1 MSGWTI
7 DGQICRWL
15 NRWVNRQLIDR
26 QIDGQICGN
35 EWVDEQL
42 MDNLMEKFMDGWV
55 DRQNLMYKSLRKNK
69 FVDDNKLVYFVDK
82 WTQSISGVLSTSMP
96 DCGASARGSLHSP
109 MPAARIQGLPGAPP
123 PDPWLHP
130 NIDVGCA
137 LSGFSIGCTL
147 S

>member
-7 DGQICRWL
+7 DGQICRWQ
-15 NRWVNRQLIDR
+15 NGWVNRQLIDR
-26 QIDGQICGN
+26 QIDEQICGN

-42 MDNLMEKFMDGWV
+42 MDNLMDKFMDRWV

-96 DCGASARGSLHSP
+96 DCGGKINVSLAE
-109 MPAARIQGLPGAPP
+109 MDVLDKCLP
-123 PDPWLHP
+123 
-130 NIDVGCA
+130 VKRRRQ
-137 LSGFSIGCTL
+137 
-147 S
+147 